1 MAQRKMFSL
10 LRTGMSSCL
19 QPDWGWH
26 LPWWRRSWCWYP
38 WWTCLDPA
46 ASLSKTCHKQY
57 PAMPGAA
64 CESASE
70 LLWCETTTI
79 RKAKVAIDMVKIHRH
94 LIIHSALAMPGGEGF
109 CSSTITTN
117 EMSQCLALPIICSC
131 CRKMTTTQPKPFCLY
146 KQFLTEPVAFST
158 RRRNLACAFPFFEK
172 TCTLWLLTCASS
184 FFSQTKQHFPTNA
197 FKRMSSAVKSSSKWP
212 SIRSKLSFSV
222 GKSRKIWL
230 PFVGVSQIH
239 RQNDKFMEPSLDQP
253 VKKNN
258 YQFMAIQYW
267 VNPCQSL
274 CHKLHTLDQRS
285 TNINESTWQHLS
297 TTSHRLSSCLLVWM
311 FRPLESEVHFLANQQ
326 EWTNA
331 KHRRKRRQAPQ
342 QRRNLA
348 TPSCTVKNTSVF
360 LVFKCAYVAS

>member
-64 CESASE
+64 CESALG

-79 RKAKVAIDMVKIHRH
+79 RKAKVAIDMVKIHRY

-184 FFSQTKQHFPTNA
+184 FLL
-197 FKRMSSAVKSSSKWP
+197 KR
-212 SIRSKLSFSV
+212 
-222 GKSRKIWL
+222 
-230 PFVGVSQIH
+230 
-239 RQNDKFMEPSLDQP
+239 
-253 VKKNN
+253 NN
-258 YQFMAIQYW
+258 ISPRMHS
-267 VNPCQSL
+267 NESP
-274 CHKLHTLDQRS
+274 QRS
-285 TNINESTWQHLS
+285 N
-297 TTSHRLSSCLLVWM
+297 
-311 FRPLESEVHFLANQQ
+311 
-326 EWTNA
+326 
-331 KHRRKRRQAPQ
+331 QAP
-342 QRRNLA
+342 NDLLFA
-348 TPSCTVKNTSVF
+348 ASSVSLSANPGRHDCLWLEF
-360 LVFKCAYVAS
+360 HSFTGKMTNSWNHH

>member
-146 KQFLTEPVAFST
+146 KQFLTEPFAFST
-158 RRRNLACAFPFFEK
+158 QRRNLACAFPFFEK

-230 PFVGVSQIH
+230 PFVGVSQFH

-253 VKKNN
+253 VKKTIINSW
-258 YQFMAIQYW
+258 QFNIESIH
-267 VNPCQSL
+267 VNL
-274 CHKLHTLDQRS
+274 CVTNFTLWINDQQTS
-285 TNINESTWQHLS
+285 TNQHDNISQQHLID
-297 TTSHRLSSCLLVWM
+297 SHRAFWYECFVCGNRRFTSWPISRNGPTRNVDERDARRLS
-311 FRPLESEVHFLANQQ
+311 
-326 EWTNA
+326 NA
-331 KHRRKRRQAPQ
+331 G
-342 QRRNLA
+342 
-348 TPSCTVKNTSVF
+348 T
-360 LVFKCAYVAS
+360 